1 VAGHELIDAYLA
13 ELAERLPADVV
24 DELADGLT
32 TTWQHHRDAGLDA
45 NVAAQAAITEFG
57 SINQITT
64 AFVTLAPGRRLSRI
78 LLASGP
84 VVGGT
89 WGLSLAYGRAW
100 TWPVP
105 TAVAAGYFLVLL
117 TVVAALVA
125 AATSRHNYRRT
136 RLGTLGAFGLIGL
149 DVVMVAAAL
158 HLAGFI
164 WPLTMAIPASV
175 ARVAIVLSRIPRDLA
190 T

>member
-1 VAGHELIDAYLA
+1 MAGHELIDAYLA
-13 ELAERLPADVV
+13 ELAARLPADVV

-32 TTWQHHRDAGLDA
+32 ATWQHHCDAGLNPSA
-45 NVAAQAAITEFG
+45 AAQTAITEFG

-64 AFVTLAPGRRLSRI
+64 AFVALAPGRRLSRS

-84 VVGGT
+84 VVGAT

-105 TAVAAGYFLVLL
+105 TPIAAGYFLLLL
-117 TVVAALVA
+117 TVVTMLAA

-136 RLGTLGAFGLIGL
+136 RLGTVGAFGLITL
-149 DVVMVAAAL
+149 DVAMIAAAL
-158 HLAGFI
+158 HLAAFI
-164 WPLTMAIPASV
+164 WPLAIAIPASL
-175 ARVAIVLSRIPRDLA
+175 ARVGIVLSRIPRDLA